1 MMFVQG
7 TLVRDFSSIMVKVKV
22 NTGKL
27 HLFRYICM
35 IYREWKIQD
44 TVLGMVQGTKM
55 KGRQHRELLN
65 DINI

>member
-1 MMFVQG
+1 
-7 TLVRDFSSIMVKVKV
+7 MVKVKV